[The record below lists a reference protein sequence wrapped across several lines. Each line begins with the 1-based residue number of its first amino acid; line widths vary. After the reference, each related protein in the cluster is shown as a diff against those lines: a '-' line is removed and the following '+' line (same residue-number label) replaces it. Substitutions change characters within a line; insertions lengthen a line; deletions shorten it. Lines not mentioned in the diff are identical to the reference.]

1 MDYPVYK
8 YALCVSLTLM
18 IFFACNFIFGRL
30 PTKETF
36 KVFRKSRILM
46 GSALLVLSA
55 NYSIHF
61 FFTPRQSDVYL
72 TIFLNLSTFFLAIWL
87 ICGSLL
93 LLIDHAC
100 LTRRRIVLNLVAWI
114 IYSLLFWFIG
124 SSLEFGRQQLIA
136 LMAMSAVFIS
146 YCICK
151 AIRVLKAFHRIRRS
165 LDGYYADNHYAYVR
179 WMSVVTHWSVVFGTL
194 QGILAFMPSRYVYLL
209 IIAAIPFY
217 IYIYISFRDY
227 LLFYEEVERVASGD
241 ENTSDSDNEKPSSQQ
256 EQLISEHLEQWI
268 AQRGYTASGL
278 TIADLAR
285 DAGTNRTYV
294 SAYINSRY
302 GMSFREWVNSLRLDY
317 ARQLLLERPDMTIA
331 DVAQQAGY
339 LSLSYFT
346 KTFTLT
352 EGNTPGRWRRENC

>member
-114 IYSLLFWFIG
+114 MYSLLFWFIG
-124 SSLEFGRQQLIA
+124 SSLEFWQTAADSPYGDVGSFHI
-136 LMAMSAVFIS
+136 
-146 YCICK
+146 
-151 AIRVLKAFHRIRRS
+151 VLH
-165 LDGYYADNHYAYVR
+165 
-179 WMSVVTHWSVVFGTL
+179 L
-194 QGILAFMPSRYVYLL
+194 QGDSSAKGIPSYPPQSRRLL
-209 IIAAIPFY
+209 
-217 IYIYISFRDY
+217 
-227 LLFYEEVERVASGD
+227 
-241 ENTSDSDNEKPSSQQ
+241 
-256 EQLISEHLEQWI
+256 
-268 AQRGYTASGL
+268 
-278 TIADLAR
+278 
-285 DAGTNRTYV
+285 
-294 SAYINSRY
+294 
-302 GMSFREWVNSLRLDY
+302 
-317 ARQLLLERPDMTIA
+317 
-331 DVAQQAGY
+331 
-339 LSLSYFT
+339 
-346 KTFTLT
+346 
-352 EGNTPGRWRRENC
+352 C